1 MIGPTPTLYPL
12 ALALLVWVLWD
23 LYLRRSS

>member
-1 MIGPTPTLYPL
+1 MIGPDPALYPF
-12 ALALLVWVLWD
+12 ALALLVWVLRD